1 MVLIALIGISLSIA
15 NKKNKA
21 KAQQQRQ
28 AIQGKDAAGPKTAA
42 SQSAANRTSPA
53 KPSAAPSKFPSAGP
67 SKYPPASP
75 SRRPAGTPQK
85 PQTKSTAPSYG
96 GTPRYSHVVQSTLEG
111 GHTHTESSLTGE
123 EPCPPPKAVAQK
135 QPETGKS
142 PAVNTGESP
151 LLTFQ
156 TNSVLQGVLYSEILG
171 KPKALQRN

>member
-53 KPSAAPSKFPSAGP
+53 KPSAAPSKFPP
-67 SKYPPASP
+67 VSP
-75 SRRPAGTPQK
+75 SQRPAKAPQK